1 MSPWSSDL
9 RGAIVDLT
17 GMTSLSLLKLQATSL
32 QAALSDLNNLQ
43 QLNLHTNQ
51 LSGAIPSELGNLTNL
66 TRLRIGGVDGNRGNT
81 GLTGCVPSALRDAT
95 DSDDLALAGTSGI
108 QVCSP

>member
-1 MSPWSSDL
+1 
-9 RGAIVDLT
+9 
-17 GMTSLSLLKLQATSL
+17 MTSLSLLKLQATSL
-32 QAALSDLNNLQ
+32 QAVLSDLSNLK
-43 QLNLHTNQ
+43 QLNLHTND
-51 LSGAIPSELGNLTNL
+51 LSGAIPPELGKLTNL

-95 DSDDLALAGTSGI
+95 DPDDLALAGTSGI

>member
-1 MSPWSSDL
+1 MSNN
-9 RGAIVDLT
+9 RLT
-17 GMTSLSLLKLQATSL
+17 GSIPAELGDLSS
-32 QAALSDLNNLQ
+32 LQ

-51 LSGAIPSELGNLTNL
+51 LSGDIPSALGNLANL

-95 DSDDLALAGTSGI
+95 DPDDLALAGSNGI